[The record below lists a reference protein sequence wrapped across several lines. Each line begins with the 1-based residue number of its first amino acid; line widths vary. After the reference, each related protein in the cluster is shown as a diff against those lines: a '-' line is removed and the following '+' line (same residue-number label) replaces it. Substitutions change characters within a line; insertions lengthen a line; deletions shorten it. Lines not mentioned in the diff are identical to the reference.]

1 MVGGD
6 VPAVRQGR
14 VAMAWRRFPVKTSRL
29 LVASIAFVG
38 VVGGAVVV
46 FGPNGSPAQDAAS
59 AGRPAA
65 GSSVSPSPSGP
76 AGSSASGSETTSDA
90 LVNRMLEQL
99 RQGKPVESQFGPGD
113 NPAQGVPIAAIRA
126 RPGEQLRLGRLVIPR
141 LNVDQ
146 PLNNG
151 VDEAALVHGVGH
163 WPGTPLPGSAGNS
176 VISGHRSTHE
186 KPFLYLDRLRPGD
199 PITATV
205 GARTTTYKVFK
216 TTIVPQSQYVKF
228 VLRPP
233 AKPGDKVIT
242 LFACNPI
249 TAHFQRIVVEARAG

>member
-1 MVGGD
+1 MPGIRSRSEEMVGGD

-14 VAMAWRRFPVKTSRL
+14 VAIQWRRFPVKTSRL

-38 VVGGAVVV
+38 VVGGAIVV
-46 FGPNGSPAQDAAS
+46 FGPDGSPPGPDVAS
-59 AGRPAA
+59 S
-65 GSSVSPSPSGP
+65 GSPVSPSPSRS
-76 AGSSASGSETTSDA
+76 AASSSSDA

-113 NPAQGVPIAAIRA
+113 NPAAGVPIAAIRA
-126 RPGEQLRLGRLVIPR
+126 KPGEQLRLGRLVISR
-141 LNVDQ
+141 LKVDQ

-151 VDEAALVHGVGH
+151 VDEAALVRGVGH
-163 WPGTPLPGSAGNS
+163 WPGTPLPGSTGNS

-205 GARTTTYKVFK
+205 GAKTTTYKVVK

>member
-1 MVGGD
+1 M
-6 VPAVRQGR
+6 
-14 VAMAWRRFPVKTSRL
+14 KTSRL

-38 VVGGAVVV
+38 AVGGAIVV
-46 FGPNGSPAQDAAS
+46 FGPGGSPAHDAAS
-59 AGRPAA
+59 AGQPPA
-65 GSSVSPSPSGP
+65 GSSSSVSPSRA
-76 AGSSASGSETTSDA
+76 AGSSASGSEPDA

-99 RQGKPVESQFGPGD
+99 RKGKLVESQFGPGD

-141 LNVDQ
+141 LKVDQ

-163 WPGTPLPGSAGNS
+163 WPGTPLPGGTGNS

-205 GARTTTYKVFK
+205 GAKTTTYKVFK

-249 TAHFQRIVVEARAG
+249 TAHIQRIVVEARAG